1 MEKIN
6 KKQFEKLLADSQEN
20 EVSLSNYIIDFEN
33 PINIDLTF
41 HSFFFKNC
49 IFKGSRID
57 FYDFDRNIL
66 KDKFSSLAFRDCKI
80 ENDLF
85 IKDCYLSHL
94 SFENI
99 EISSQA
105 WHITT
110 SNINNITLTG
120 NPKDRNKI
128 TSLIINNL
136 TDGETNLDIRLNDFS
151 QGLMIFSS
159 KFKNAILNG
168 NSFNQFTIDKCIF
181 VENFTFWKSEAIYTQ
196 INRTDFDE
204 MTSVNSNFG
213 IDVTFENVNF
223 FKSCNFEK
231 LKDSRTKLK
240 FKKCNFY
247 QYTFFDESNI
257 YELHFDTAY
266 FKEIVSFQYLTCTKI
281 IFNRTHFDKVAF
293 FNDMNINLD
302 KCDLKTIRIIK
313 NQLLNTENKID
324 YLKFNALE
332 HKTLLSQPNLS
343 LNDRFLLRLNKS
355 SNNFGISWLKGI
367 LFTVKSSMFFFIL
380 LLLLN
385 NVVKS
390 KYPLTLSFENQFASF
405 NEISIAFLKFV
416 FSLGFENEEIQS
428 NGLIYFIFIIAKIF
442 IGYGIY
448 QTIAAF
454 RKYGTN

>member
-1 MEKIN
+1 
-6 KKQFEKLLADSQEN
+6 
-20 EVSLSNYIIDFEN
+20 
-33 PINIDLTF
+33 
-41 HSFFFKNC
+41 
-49 IFKGSRID
+49 
-57 FYDFDRNIL
+57 
-66 KDKFSSLAFRDCKI
+66 
-80 ENDLF
+80 
-85 IKDCYLSHL
+85 
-94 SFENI
+94 
-99 EISSQA
+99 
-105 WHITT
+105 
-110 SNINNITLTG
+110 
-120 NPKDRNKI
+120 
-128 TSLIINNL
+128 
-136 TDGETNLDIRLNDFS
+136 
-151 QGLMIFSS
+151 MIFNSN
-159 KFKNAILNG
+159 FKNATLNG
-168 NSFNQFTIDKCIF
+168 NTFNKLTIDQGVF
-181 VENFTFWKSEAIYTQ
+181 TGNFTFWKSEAIYTQ
-196 INRTDFDE
+196 ISRTDFDE
-204 MTSVNSNFG
+204 IIADSSNFG

-223 FKSCNFEK
+223 LKSCNFEK
-231 LKDSRTKLK
+231 LKDTRTNLK

-247 QYTFFDESNI
+247 QYTFFDGSNI
-257 YELHFDTAY
+257 YELQFDTAY

-313 NQLLNTENKID
+313 NQLSNTENKID

-332 HKTLLSQPNLS
+332 HKTLLTQPNLS

-367 LFTVKSSMFFFIL
+367 SFTLKSSVFFFISL
-380 LLLLN
+380 LLIN
-385 NVVKS
+385 NLVDS
-390 KYPLTLSFENQFASF
+390 KYPLIISWDNQFASF